1 MRQLRAIVQLAQ
13 HRSFTR
19 AAEKLFMT
27 QAGLSATMR
36 EIENELGFRLFERT
50 TRSVALTR
58 AGEQF
63 LAVAHRS
70 LTELEQAALAIQRME
85 QVATSTL
92 RVAATQLVAATL
104 IPAARASLRKVRPD
118 IDVTVLDVER
128 PDVQR
133 LVESGDV
140 DVGFGL
146 FFRDAA
152 GLERT
157 PLFSLELVSLRG
169 GPSVKKGSLRATT
182 WASMR
187 DETLIGLSPDSDVQ
201 VLVDRHLA
209 QAGRTRPTSAAYRN
223 FHTLVAMA
231 DAGFGTAIVPS
242 YVLPLARYYRLQVA
256 LMQSPR
262 VPLDFFQV
270 NRRGRQRAP
279 AEAEF
284 VAHLPAAHTRSQ
296 QLQPGLGGAGPAEAG
311 R

>member
-1 MRQLRAIVQLAQ
+1 MNLTMRQLRAVMQLAQ
-13 HRSFTR
+13 DRSFTR

-27 QAGLSATMR
+27 QAGLSSIVR
-36 EIENELGFRLFERT
+36 EIENDLGFRLFERT

-63 LAVAHRS
+63 LPVAHRTLS
-70 LTELEQAALAIQRME
+70 ELEQAALSIQRME

-104 IPAARASLRKVRPD
+104 IPAARASLRKKRPD
-118 IDVTVLDVER
+118 INITVMDVER
-128 PDVQR
+128 PDVQK

-146 FFRDAA
+146 FFREAS
-152 GLERT
+152 GLQRT
-157 PLFSLELVSLRG
+157 PLFTLQLVSLSAAR
-169 GPSVKKGSLRATT
+169 SLPKTASRTTT

-187 DETLIGLSPDSDVQ
+187 DKPLIGLSPDSDVQ
-201 VLVDRHLA
+201 VLVDGYLSK
-209 QAGRTRPTSAAYRN
+209 AGRTRPMSGAYRN

-231 DAGFGTAIVPS
+231 EADFGTAIVPS
-242 YVLPLARYYRLQVA
+242 YILPLASHHKLRVA
-256 LMQSPR
+256 AMVAPR

-270 NRRGRQRAP
+270 NRRGRERAP

-284 VAHLPAAHTRSQ
+284 VAHLVAALKQKCGQVREPQSTA
-296 QLQPGLGGAGPAEAG
+296 AG
-311 R
+311 